1 LTVASREFRITA
13 TVILFQKYL
22 IKRSLQVKK
31 VIQVCTVL
39 LLILS
44 LVSCAQN
51 SLSTFNKRFDEAEK
65 DGYGSSLAAIYAS
78 SKNPLDKFNTRFY
91 EARDEG
97 YGNVLA
103 CNYAASTVS
112 LQTFNKRFDEAE
124 SAGYGSA
131 LAALFAGSM

>member
-1 LTVASREFRITA
+1 MTVASREFRITA

-91 EARDEG
+91 EARDDG
-97 YGNVLA
+97 YGDVLA
-103 CNYAASTVS
+103 CYYAAGKHS
-112 LQTFNKRFDEAE
+112 LKTFNQRFYEA
-124 SAGYGSA
+124 SHDGYGDVLLCDS
-131 LAALFAGSM
+131 L